1 MADVTRV
8 ALDGAILTLHIED
21 SQRGNTFN
29 RDVMQGILGACKKA
43 EEDESVKVLV
53 VAGLPHLFCAGGSKE
68 ELTRFA
74 NGDGRFDEDDFFRAF
89 LRAPV
94 PVISAMQGHAIGGGL
109 VFGLYADVI
118 VMSERSIYTA
128 NFMRYG
134 FTPGMGATWLV
145 PHKLGNALGNEMLM
159 TARNYRG
166 TELRSR
172 GASPRIVPHE
182 DVMKVA
188 LEIAK
193 EMSQAPRTS
202 LSLLKRTLADPV
214 LEATTRAIAHEV
226 KMHETTFRLPE
237 VKAIIAS
244 LYATAGKDNA

>member
-1 MADVTRV
+1 MADVTRIV
-8 ALDGAILTLHIED
+8 QDGAILTLHIED
-21 SQRGNTFN
+21 SARGNTFN
-29 RDVMQGILGACKKA
+29 RDLMNGILAACKKA
-43 EEDESVKVLV
+43 EEDVSVKVLV

-89 LRAPV
+89 LRTPV

-109 VFGLYADVI
+109 VFGLYADVV
-118 VMSERSIYTA
+118 VMSERSIYTT

-145 PHKLGNALGNEMLM
+145 PKKLGHVLGSEMLF

-166 TELRSR
+166 LELKSR
-172 GASPRIVPHE
+172 GATPRIVPHE
-182 DVMKVA
+182 DVMKVS

-193 EMSQAPRTS
+193 EMSQAPRAS
-202 LSLLKRTLADPV
+202 LSLLKRELAQNI
-214 LEATTRAIAHEV
+214 LEKTTKAIEHEV
-226 KMHETTFRLPE
+226 KMHETSFRLPE